1 MMTQNYDTE
10 SKSKEQLLE
19 DIEEFDGWLSGYKS
33 LIQESAI
40 EPAGPYMS
48 NERAVALEV
57 VETIQQELFL
67 RVLRE

>member
-1 MMTQNYDTE
+1 MMTQNYNTE

-19 DIEEFDGWLSGYKS
+19 DIKEFDGWLAGYKS
-33 LIQESAI
+33 LIQESEI